1 MRELV
6 LGASLYASYTTNRV
20 YSQTKNSRELSIFKK
35 CASSIFKKCARK
47 LARVLRFMVVFHFFA
62 SLTASF
68 QSGKKC
74 KKQSAT
80 FYASFAEK
88 CVSFGKLAQVLTKS
102 EGVSVPLFNDFLKK
116 ARVLKTEKSRSK
128 LAHFSEILTA
138 SFCTGLSF
146 LREFLSLFTRV
157 FGEVCQVFC
166 LFVI

>member
-6 LGASLYASYTTNRV
+6 LGASLYASYTTNPV
-20 YSQTKNSRELSIFKK
+20 HSQTKNSREF
-35 CASSIFKKCARK
+35 SIFKKCARK
-47 LARVLRFMVVFHFFA
+47 LARVLRFLVVFHFFA
-62 SLTASF
+62 SLTVSF
-68 QSGKKC
+68 QSEKK
-74 KKQSAT
+74 SAT

-102 EGVSVPLFNDFLKK
+102 EGVSVPLFYDFLKN

-146 LREFLSLFTRV
+146 LREFLLLFTRV
-157 FGEVCQVFC
+157 FVLQVI
-166 LFVI
+166 LLVFVI

>member
-6 LGASLYASYTTNRV
+6 LGASLYASYTANRV
-20 YSQTKNSRELSIFKK
+20 YSQTKNSREF
-35 CASSIFKKCARK
+35 SIFKKCARK
-47 LARVLRFMVVFHFFA
+47 LARVLRFWGVFHFFA
-62 SLTASF
+62 SLTVSF

-74 KKQSAT
+74 KKKSAT

-102 EGVSVPLFNDFLKK
+102 EGVSVPLFYDFLKN

-146 LREFLSLFTRV
+146 LREFLLLFTRV
-157 FGEVCQVFC
+157 FVLQVI
-166 LFVI
+166 LLVFVI